1 MEVSSLP
8 DEITGGKKA
17 IDIYIYIYSYLAQGE
32 DGTQAKLRFNNQG
45 AKISNRSIF
54 VPKNL
59 GDIPLFGDPV
69 GSVIGGTRALRF
81 RALTSQRLHVLFPEI
96 MS

>member
-1 MEVSSLP
+1 MFPLNIVIFHSYVSLPEGMFCSFYSTYIEYNMEVSSLP

-17 IDIYIYIYSYLAQGE
+17 IDIYSYLAQGE

-54 VPKNL
+54 
-59 GDIPLFGDPV
+59 
-69 GSVIGGTRALRF
+69 SLR
-81 RALTSQRLHVLFPEI
+81 I
-96 MS
+96 

>member
-17 IDIYIYIYSYLAQGE
+17 IDIYSYLAQGE

-54 VPKNL
+54 FPKNL

-69 GSVIGGTRALRF
+69 GSVIGGTRAFRF